1 MNDKL
6 IDALFSVSCRIREI
20 RNEMERLTED
30 SSETD
35 LLNKQ
40 AVLQNQSKK
49 YHQLNLKLMLVLI
62 KKT

>member
-1 MNDKL
+1 
-6 IDALFSVSCRIREI
+6 
-20 RNEMERLTED
+20 MERLTED

-62 KKT
+62 KKLSQLEHHLEVYKSQEPRGFQHHR